1 MMKKSD
7 VAWTLVGVSAV
18 LLSGYLLYHE
28 VRNISLTELADSLRA
43 IGARGWL
50 LAALSTLG
58 AYVALAW
65 YDRIAMAHLG
75 KTISWWFI
83 ALCSFTTYALAHN
96 IGASVFS
103 GALVRYRAYRSKGL
117 TPQEIG
123 ILIVFCSLT
132 FTLGTLLAA
141 GVVLILK
148 PQLLDRLVHSAGW
161 VSLAIGCGLLAL
173 IALYVFGAW
182 RQLPPWRLGKWH
194 IQYPRLPI
202 VGRQLLAGPLELL
215 CGGDHLFR
223 ATGRTQSGLSHG
235 ARGVSRVLLARAAVP
250 RTRRAWRAGADVPFG
265 VAGGAQGR
273 RAGGTDRLSR
283 LLSAAAVRPGH
294 GGRAGLRIRPVA
306 QSTPRSADPL
316 SRRRIGK
323 HYDTPYRPR
332 WSGEDASHR
341 RSCSPLPTYPM
352 S

>member
-1 MMKKSD
+1 MMKRSD
-7 VAWTLVGVSAV
+7 VAWTLVGASAV

-28 VRNISLTELADSLRA
+28 VRNISLAELTDSLHA
-43 IGARGWL
+43 IGAGGWL

-75 KTISWWFI
+75 KRISWWFI
-83 ALCSFTTYALAHN
+83 TLCSFTTYALAHN

-132 FTLGTLLAA
+132 FVLGTLLAG

-148 PQLLDRLVHSAGW
+148 PQLLERIAHGASW
-161 VSLAIGCGLLAL
+161 VSIAIGSGLLAL
-173 IALYVFGAW
+173 IALYIFGAW

-194 IQYPRLPI
+194 IEYPRLPI

-215 CGGDHLFR
+215 CAAAIIYFALPAENNPGYLTILGVFLASFSL
-223 ATGRTQSGLSHG
+223 ALLSHAPG
-235 ARGVSRVLLARAAVP
+235 GLGVLELTFLAALPELPTVDVLAALIVFRGFYLLLPFALAMLIVLMFEHGQ
-250 RTRRAWRAGADVPFG
+250 WR
-265 VAGGAQGR
+265 
-273 RAGGTDRLSR
+273 L
-283 LLSAAAVRPGH
+283 
-294 GGRAGLRIRPVA
+294 
-306 QSTPRSADPL
+306 
-316 SRRRIGK
+316 
-323 HYDTPYRPR
+323 
-332 WSGEDASHR
+332 R
-341 RSCSPLPTYPM
+341 RSDVEPP
-352 S
+352 